1 MLIAETLCLIALDP
15 LTGQLRPKLQQLHD
29 RRVLSC
35 AVLMELAVQNRIGL
49 RQQVLVVLDTLPSR
63 HPLLTACLRS
73 LTRVSGHL
81 RPADSIRHTAEELP
95 QLREDLLDALVRR
108 DILHAPKRLFGLF
121 GRKNYPVRSNQ
132 AQSEGL
138 QQLKRAATGEDT
150 SLAALAMLA
159 ISIATSTIDQLFT
172 FDEAET
178 AKARFRELREE
189 IREQL
194 EQSEEQLDEIY
205 AVALLEALGLALEES
220 LSK

>member
-15 LTGQLRPKLQQLHD
+15 STGQPRPKLQQLHD

-35 AVLMELAVQNRIGL
+35 ALLMELAVQNRIGL
-49 RQQVLVVLDTLPSR
+49 RQQVVVVLDTLPSR
-63 HPLLTACLRS
+63 HPLLTACLKS
-73 LTRVSGHL
+73 IAQVSGHL
-81 RPADSIRHTAEELP
+81 RPADSIQHTARELP

-108 DILHAPKRLFGLF
+108 DILHAPKRLFGIF
-121 GRKNYPVRSNQ
+121 ASKNYPVRSNQ

-138 QQLKRAATGEDT
+138 IQFKRAASGEDT

-159 ISIATSTIDQLFT
+159 ISIATGSIDQLFT

-194 EQSEEQLDEIY
+194 AQSEEQLDEIY

-220 LSK
+220 LGK